1 MLSIITTSP
10 FIDAY
15 QLLSL
20 VPDTKP
26 ILGTAA
32 RGTGSPEKCI
42 ALVPMANS
50 NHCYFF
56 VLLFTGLLFYTFF
69 LLLAMHI
76 SKFNFSF
83 LSIFCVSSFNWEF
96 L

>member
-50 NHCYFF
+50 NHCFFFSSFIHWPSFLYF
-56 VLLFTGLLFYTFF
+56 LFTSGNAY
-69 LLLAMHI
+69 I
-76 SKFNFSF
+76 
-83 LSIFCVSSFNWEF
+83 
-96 L
+96 